1 MHFRHI
7 LTALAG
13 LGSLA
18 AAAPASERD
27 GMPAEK
33 GLKHKT
39 RAQVGS
45 SPFFQQTQAGLI
57 GQALGAVSQLAK
69 LAELELISMLQSQV
83 ALISQLQT
91 IRNNIRA
98 NHFQA
103 RFSQVNTVIV
113 TVTNVVDARD
123 PANIN
128 RRYLMSHLRVDNGF
142 PEKEQ
147 VVMVTEQ
154 DEMTISA
161 TPTPTGNNLIA
172 NLLAAASAGFAA
184 PTQGFGFS
192 QNIVIGSFD
201 PNSQTPFSL
210 LNQTLLL
217 PYDTA
222 APTNALVVEDP
233 ANIISPGQPNLVESI
248 NSLQTDCAQLVNSNS
263 FLSSALQLFGSVQ
276 AAVTAQLTSIRIG
289 SRVQAIP
296 PTVLLSHPD
305 LAALASAQA
314 AAQQATAT
322 EGATATTTTAT
333 VASGEATPA

>member
-1 MHFRHI
+1 MHFGHV

-45 SPFFQQTQAGLI
+45 SLVFQQTQVGLV
-57 GQALGAVSQLAK
+57 GQALGAVNQLAK

-83 ALISQLQT
+83 ALAAQIQT
-91 IRNNIRA
+91 IKNNVRA

-103 RFSQVNTVIV
+103 KFPQVNTVIV

-128 RRYLMSHLRVDNGF
+128 NRYLMSSLRVDNGV
-142 PEKEQ
+142 PDKEQ
-147 VVMVTEQ
+147 VVMVTER
-154 DEMTISA
+154 DPMTISA
-161 TPTPTGNNLIA
+161 TPTPAGNNLIA
-172 NLLAAASAGFAA
+172 NLLAAASASAGSAA
-184 PTQGFGFS
+184 PTQGFGFG

-201 PNSQTPFSL
+201 PNNQSQFPFGL
-210 LNQTLLL
+210 FNQTLLQ

-222 APTNALVVEDP
+222 VPTNALIVEDP
-233 ANIISPGQPNLVESI
+233 ANIIFAGQPNLVESI
-248 NSLQTDCAQLVNSNS
+248 SSLQTDCAQLVNNNS

-276 AAVTAQLTSIRIG
+276 AAVAAQLTSIRIG

-296 PTVLLSHPD
+296 PTVLLSNPD
-305 LAALASAQA
+305 LATLASAQA
-314 AAQQATAT
+314 AAQQATAI
-322 EGATATTTTAT
+322 EGTTTTTA
-333 VASGEATPA
+333 AGGATPA